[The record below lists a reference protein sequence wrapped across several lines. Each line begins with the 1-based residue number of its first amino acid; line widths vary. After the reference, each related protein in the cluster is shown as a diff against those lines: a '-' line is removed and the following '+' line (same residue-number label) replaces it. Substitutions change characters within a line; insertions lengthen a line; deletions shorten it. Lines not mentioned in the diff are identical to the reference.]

1 MLISKFF
8 NFFKKLTSVIIIFLV
23 FDVVFFYFLPENI
36 KSNLYNNRAHRIKS
50 FYYHHDLRPMSS
62 FYDQW
67 GYERYKIYTNNLG
80 FKDISNRTVEFK
92 SRNILFIGDSF
103 TEGVG
108 IKYEDTYVGLVEKY
122 LKKDNKDIEVL
133 NAGVHLTLNHIHT
146 AA

>member
-8 NFFKKLTSVIIIFLV
+8 NFFKKFISIIIIFFV
-23 FDVVFFYFLPENI
+23 FDVVFFYFLPEDI

-80 FKDISNRTVEFK
+80 FKDKSISTWSIIFDQSK
-92 SRNILFIGDSF
+92 C
-103 TEGVG
+103 G
-108 IKYEDTYVGLVEKY
+108 IF
-122 LKKDNKDIEVL
+122 
-133 NAGVHLTLNHIHT
+133 NASVFRYFRHIT
-146 AA
+146 TN